1 MTRLPVC
8 MAQAA
13 RDELKEKKDKALQ
26 EKQQLEVT
34 VCRLVSYMLEAS
46 PYSHHLHVTTQEEL
60 RQTRR
65 SRDKLESD
73 VAKAKSELSRLLRL
87 EERMAQREEDL
98 QVRGEA
104 CGGASGEVWR

>member
-1 MTRLPVC
+1 

-46 PYSHHLHVTTQEEL
+46 PYSHHL
-60 RQTRR
+60 
-65 SRDKLESD
+65 
-73 VAKAKSELSRLLRL
+73 VACHHTGGAAADEAQQGQAGVGRGQG
-87 EERMAQREEDL
+87 EERAEQAAAAGGEDGAEGGGL
-98 QVRGEA
+98 AGAWRGM
-104 CGGASGEVWR
+104 WRGK